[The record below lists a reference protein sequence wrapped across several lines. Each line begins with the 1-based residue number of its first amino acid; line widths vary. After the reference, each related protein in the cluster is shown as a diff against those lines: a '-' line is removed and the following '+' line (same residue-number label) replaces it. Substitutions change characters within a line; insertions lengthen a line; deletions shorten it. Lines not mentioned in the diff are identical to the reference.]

1 MKVLL
6 LEKIKKLGGI
16 GDSVIV
22 KDGYARNYLF
32 TRKKAL
38 RFTKENQEKFQA
50 EKETIEKANAE
61 RKKLAQNNFKK
72 VDGKIITTIKQAADD
87 GKLYGSVSNKDI
99 TKLLV
104 EKFQI
109 KISVEDIILVE
120 KIKDIGSHDFMVSLH
135 SDIEAKL
142 KIIVA
147 RSEEEAK
154 NAIKQEKD
162 EIKTNAKV
170 DDSKDVKHK
179 KKSKDDVEKD
189 NNENSS
195 KNNKKD

>member
-6 LEKIKKLGGI
+6 LEKIKKLGDI

-61 RKKLAQNNFKK
+61 RKELAQNNLKK

-109 KISVEDIILVE
+109 KVSVEDIILVE
-120 KIKDIGSHDFMVSLH
+120 KIKDIGSHDFIVGLH
-135 SDIEAKL
+135 FDIEAKL

-154 NAIKQEKD
+154 NAIKREKD
-162 EIKTNAKV
+162 EIKTNAEI

-179 KKSKDDVEKD
+179 KKPKDGVEKD
-189 NNENSS
+189 NNE
-195 KNNKKD
+195 KLK